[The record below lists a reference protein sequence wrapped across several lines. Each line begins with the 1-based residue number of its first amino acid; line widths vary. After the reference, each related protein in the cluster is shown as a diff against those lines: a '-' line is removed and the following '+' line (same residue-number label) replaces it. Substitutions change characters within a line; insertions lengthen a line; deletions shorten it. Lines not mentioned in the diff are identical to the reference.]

1 LAQIPCIEK
10 NEMGAN
16 KAISAA
22 EMALEPALK
31 VH

>member
-16 KAISAA
+16 KAISDTG
-22 EMALEPALK
+22 MALEPALK
-31 VH
+31 VN